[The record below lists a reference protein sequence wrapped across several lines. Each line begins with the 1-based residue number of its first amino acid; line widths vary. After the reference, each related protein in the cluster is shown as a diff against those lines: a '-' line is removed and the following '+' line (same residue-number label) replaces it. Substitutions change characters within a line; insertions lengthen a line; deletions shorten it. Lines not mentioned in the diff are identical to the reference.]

1 MKATFDTL
9 SPCFYTL
16 HSRTCLC
23 MVQRGGRGS
32 PSTPCQELGILCWG
46 SSTGDHLLGILCWGS
61 SAQSLPCSI
70 QREGSISQPGC
81 ERRECSRNGRCL
93 NRTLTLQPR
102 EHHCHCMTLGG
113 FYGLNPLLQTSAC
126 LRFYKHMGYV

>member
-23 MVQRGGRGS
+23 KVQRGGRGS
-32 PSTPCQELGILCWG
+32 PSTPCQELGI
-46 SSTGDHLLGILCWGS
+46 ICWGS
-61 SAQSLPCSI
+61 SAQSLPCST

-113 FYGLNPLLQTSAC
+113 FYGLSPLLQTSAC